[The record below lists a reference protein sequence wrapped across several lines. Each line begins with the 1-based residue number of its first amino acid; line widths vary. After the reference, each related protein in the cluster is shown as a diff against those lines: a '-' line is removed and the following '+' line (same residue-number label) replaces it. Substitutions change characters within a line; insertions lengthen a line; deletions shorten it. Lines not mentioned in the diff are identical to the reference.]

1 MKKLLF
7 VIDSLNCGGA
17 KEQLLETECGLVSEI
32 DENDLYIKIKE
43 ILDNNKLREQIQS
56 NLRNHISDTSKEID
70 KLYKVI
76 ND

>member
-1 MKKLLF
+1 MKKILL
-7 VIDSLNCGGA
+7 VIDSLNCDGT
-17 KEQLLETECGLVSEI
+17 KEQLIETGCGVVSEI

-43 ILDNNKLREQIQS
+43 ILDNNKLREQIKS
-56 NLRNHISDTSKEID
+56 NLRNHISDTSKEIS